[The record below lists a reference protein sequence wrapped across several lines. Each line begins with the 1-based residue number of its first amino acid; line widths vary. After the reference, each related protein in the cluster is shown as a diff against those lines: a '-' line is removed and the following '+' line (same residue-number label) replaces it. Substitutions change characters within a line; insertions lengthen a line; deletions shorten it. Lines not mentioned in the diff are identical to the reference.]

1 MSGSCERLSWVGS
14 RKKPDNSPPSAR
26 SDLLSL
32 SPSLSHSLCFESDGV
47 LIEANPWRS
56 FSSSVAEREKTEEED
71 DAVKIY
77 EQRWF
82 VRARR
87 LRIISPTVVFSL
99 LLEMRGM
106 FDNLFRFVLNDHQR
120 DRVIKAFMIQRGDNS
135 ANDGTGGGESIY
147 GWDKRELS

>member
-32 SPSLSHSLCFESDGV
+32 SPSLPHSVSFESDGV
-47 LIEANPWRS
+47 LIKANPRRS
-56 FSSSVAEREKTEEED
+56 FSSSVAEKEKTDEED

-99 LLEMRGM
+99 LLEMRGLDI
-106 FDNLFRFVLNDHQR
+106 FPNERAFYLKYQTADGIFKARFTYETLKLSLLLGNTQR
-120 DRVIKAFMIQRGDNS
+120 
-135 ANDGTGGGESIY
+135 
-147 GWDKRELS
+147 

>member
-1 MSGSCERLSWVGS
+1 MSGSCERLSWVGL

-32 SPSLSHSLCFESDGV
+32 SPSLPHSLCFESDGV
-47 LIEANPWRS
+47 LIEANPRRS
-56 FSSSVAEREKTEEED
+56 FSSSVAEKEKTDEED

-87 LRIISPTVVFSL
+87 LLIISPTVVFSL
-99 LLEMRGM
+99 LLELRG
-106 FDNLFRFVLNDHQR
+106 FVLNNHQSR
-120 DRVIKAFMIQRGDNS
+120 DS
-135 ANDGTGGGESIY
+135 S
-147 GWDKRELS
+147 S

>member
-99 LLEMRGM
+99 LLEMRG
-106 FDNLFRFVLNDHQR
+106 FVLNDHQSR
-120 DRVIKAFMIQRGDNS
+120 DS
-135 ANDGTGGGESIY
+135 S
-147 GWDKRELS
+147 S

>member
-1 MSGSCERLSWVGS
+1 MRINNEIDKRRMSGSCEQLSWVGS

-32 SPSLSHSLCFESDGV
+32 SPSLPHSLCFESDGV
-47 LIEANPWRS
+47 LIEANPRRS

-99 LLEMRGM
+99 LLEMRG
-106 FDNLFRFVLNDHQR
+106 FVLNNHQSR
-120 DRVIKAFMIQRGDNS
+120 DS
-135 ANDGTGGGESIY
+135 S
-147 GWDKRELS
+147 S

>member
-1 MSGSCERLSWVGS
+1 MCPLGLHLCSPLDSRTTKLTRGCPEVVNGSVGS
-14 RKKPDNSPPSAR
+14 DRGRNPTTLHHPR
-26 SDLLSL
+26 
-32 SPSLSHSLCFESDGV
+32 
-47 LIEANPWRS
+47 EANPWRS

-99 LLEMRGM
+99 LLEMRG
-106 FDNLFRFVLNDHQR
+106 FVLNDHQSR
-120 DRVIKAFMIQRGDNS
+120 DS
-135 ANDGTGGGESIY
+135 S
-147 GWDKRELS
+147 S